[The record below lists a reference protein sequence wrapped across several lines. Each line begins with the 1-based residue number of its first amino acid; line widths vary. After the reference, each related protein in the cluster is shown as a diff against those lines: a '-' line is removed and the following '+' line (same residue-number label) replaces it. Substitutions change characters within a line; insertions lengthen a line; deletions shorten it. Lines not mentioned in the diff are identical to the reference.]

1 MSMAK
6 MRFVATNALLAKKE
20 PERDNHLPL
29 LIFLFRFFFGR
40 CCSAAGVSDALVMAF
55 SPPQSLR

>member
-20 PERDNHLPL
+20 LERDHHLPL
-29 LIFLFRFFFGR
+29 LIFRFRFFFGR
-40 CCSAAGVSDALVMAF
+40 CCSAAGVSDAFAITF
-55 SPPQSLR
+55 APPQSLR